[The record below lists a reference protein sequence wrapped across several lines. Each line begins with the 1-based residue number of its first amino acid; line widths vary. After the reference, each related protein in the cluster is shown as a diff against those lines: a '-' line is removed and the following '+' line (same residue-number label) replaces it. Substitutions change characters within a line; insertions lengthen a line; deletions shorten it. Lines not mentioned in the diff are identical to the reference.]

1 MHSIYYSAIF
11 VFFCFFLIKY
21 LAAKLDGWI
30 CISDLRKQGVPIR
43 EMSEAESEAVSCLIH
58 PITQANEERARLIRP
73 ESNNVYLIEGK
84 FKASQIAPTKEFES
98 CVLGKYPVN
107 VHRSLWISLQE
118 ENSAEVVLSK
128 RSATILKL
136 NGREIGDISG
146 YVKSESPCRADWN
159 IKKFI
164 NIGIFYSV
172 LLLIL
177 SIHLLVASVFSARL
191 LPGWSVAC
199 LIIMMAVGIFALML
213 GWRDRGVTVSLVG
226 GGVRY
231 FDKATGYFRDEY
243 IPAMEIK
250 SIKVRRGLLFKSLVI
265 NIKDSN
271 QRYFLCNALIGR
283 DFIQAANDLIQ
294 THNS

>member
-43 EMSEAESEAVSCLIH
+43 EISEAESEAVSCLIH

-107 VHRSLWISLQE
+107 VHRSLWISHQE

-146 YVKSESPCRADWN
+146 YAKSESPCRADWN

-213 GWRDRGVTVSLVG
+213 GGVI
-226 GGVRY
+226 
-231 FDKATGYFRDEY
+231 E
-243 IPAMEIK
+243 E
-250 SIKVRRGLLFKSLVI
+250 
-265 NIKDSN
+265 
-271 QRYFLCNALIGR
+271 
-283 DFIQAANDLIQ
+283 
-294 THNS
+294 